1 MRCPKCQYISFESGE
16 RCRNC
21 GYEFS
26 LTVESDP
33 IDVKIARDEPA
44 SSRGREGAFSA
55 LDTPLN
61 PPSERGVGRPLAAAD
76 LPLFTDRV
84 ADDQA
89 PLVTPPAVPR
99 APLSVRKA
107 APVRPRAPVAVARR
121 ALARSRG

>member
-1 MRCPKCQYISFESGE
+1 M
-16 RCRNC
+16 
-21 GYEFS
+21 
-26 LTVESDP
+26 

-44 SSRGREGAFSA
+44 SSRGRDGAFSA

-89 PLVTPPAVPR
+89 PLVTPPAVPAR
-99 APLSVRKA
+99 AALRPEGGARSAA
-107 APVRPRAPVAVARR
+107 APVARA
-121 ALARSRG
+121 